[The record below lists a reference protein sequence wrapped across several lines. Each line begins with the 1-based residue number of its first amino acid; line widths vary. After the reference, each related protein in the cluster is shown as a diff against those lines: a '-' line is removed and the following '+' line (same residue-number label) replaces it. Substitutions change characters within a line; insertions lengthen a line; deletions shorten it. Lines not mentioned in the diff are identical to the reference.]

1 MKSLYNPQFD
11 DFVSGIPDHAREI
24 LERLNH
30 LLLSYP
36 GIHCKIR
43 FRIPF
48 YDCKSWICYLNPLKK
63 GAVEL
68 VFLRGN
74 ELIDESGLL
83 EARGRK
89 MVKGIVINDA
99 ENIPF
104 EAINQIFL
112 QALMLDETASS
123 IGERIKE
130 ARRKK
135 KSQS

>member
-1 MKSLYNPQFD
+1 MKSLYNPQYD
-11 DFVSGIPDHAREI
+11 DFVSGIPDHPREI

-36 GIHCKIR
+36 GMHCKMR

-68 VFLRGN
+68 VFLRGR
-74 ELIDESGLL
+74 ELADESGLL

-89 MVKGIVINDA
+89 MVKGIAISDA
-99 ENIPF
+99 ANIPY
-104 EAINQIFL
+104 ETIHS
-112 QALMLDETASS
+112 LMTQSLILDEQS
-123 IGERIKE
+123 ITIGKQIRDI
-130 ARRKK
+130 RSKK
-135 KSQS
+135 GT

>member
-11 DFVSGIPDHAREI
+11 EYASGIPDQPREI
-24 LERLNH
+24 IERLNQ

-36 GIHCKIR
+36 GMHCKIR
-43 FRIPF
+43 FKIPF

-89 MVKGIVINDA
+89 MVKGIIISDID
-99 ENIPF
+99 NIPF
-104 EAINQIFL
+104 DTIHQILL
-112 QALMLDETASS
+112 QALLIDELMPT
-123 IGERIKE
+123 IGESIRE
-130 ARRKK
+130 ARKK
-135 KSQS
+135 RSI

>member
-36 GIHCKIR
+36 EIHCKIR

-68 VFLRGN
+68 VFLRGR
-74 ELIDESGLL
+74 ELADESGLL
-83 EARGRK
+83 ESRGRK
-89 MVKGIVINDA
+89 MVKGIVISDA
-99 ENIPF
+99 ANIPY
-104 EAINQIFL
+104 ETIHSLMA
-112 QALMLDETASS
+112 QALIIDEQS
-123 IGERIKE
+123 ITIGKQIRDI
-130 ARRKK
+130 RSKK
-135 KSQS
+135 GT